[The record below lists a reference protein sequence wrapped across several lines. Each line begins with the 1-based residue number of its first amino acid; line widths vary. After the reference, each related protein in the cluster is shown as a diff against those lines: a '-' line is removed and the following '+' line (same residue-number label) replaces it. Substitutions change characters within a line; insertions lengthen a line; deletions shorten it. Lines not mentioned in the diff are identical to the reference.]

1 MYGLDYRG
9 YCRFGRVN
17 MRLFRYEYFPSSS
30 PTRDQKNLVKQSSVY
45 HSNYGLLLSLSPF
58 YSSKIY
64 DYLSEANVY
73 LKVDYRDL
81 LPYRVPGAPK
91 YQYKTSLTYDSLPVS
106 WECRMQNECRPSTRS
121 ALGVQ
126 LAYGTS
132 CGSPLMPRFVG
143 WWHRSHHGSEDR
155 SEMCMFPV
163 DWRRDPRKSLVCWET
178 VMMSKWSLSSPSSS
192 PSRPPTG
199 TVASPSMWR
208 PPSASFVPSLVKEP
222 SAILIGSSVVWT
234 CES

>member
-1 MYGLDYRG
+1 MINPFGQGEHITTAYKYDVFTKSIMYGLDYRG

-91 YQYKTSLTYDSLPVS
+91 YQYKTSLTYDSLPA
-106 WECRMQNECRPSTRS
+106 C
-121 ALGVQ
+121 
-126 LAYGTS
+126 
-132 CGSPLMPRFVG
+132 
-143 WWHRSHHGSEDR
+143 
-155 SEMCMFPV
+155 
-163 DWRRDPRKSLVCWET
+163 
-178 VMMSKWSLSSPSSS
+178 
-192 PSRPPTG
+192 
-199 TVASPSMWR
+199 
-208 PPSASFVPSLVKEP
+208 
-222 SAILIGSSVVWT
+222 
-234 CES
+234 